1 MRNLKEIALDLSV
14 TLVVRNALE
23 YKKKVYVYDAKEEK
37 TVFAL
42 RNIIEISNTLAW
54 DRLEN
59 GDWEI
64 NGRNDKVDMN
74 LRTSKFMLQL
84 VNTIVFNDR
93 ELPEDDL
100 TIGVIQ
106 MYLRKDIEKREMLD
120 LRNELFEEKYLRK
133 PKVV

>member
-1 MRNLKEIALDLSV
+1 MRNLKEVALDLSV

-42 RNIIEISNTLAW
+42 RNVIEISNTLAW
-54 DRLEN
+54 DRLNN

-93 ELPEDDL
+93 ELPTDKI
-100 TIGVIQ
+100 TCSIIT
-106 MYLRKDIEKREMLD
+106 MYLSGDIDKGDMVE
-120 LRNELFEEKYLRK
+120 LRNTLYEVPEI
-133 PKVV
+133 V